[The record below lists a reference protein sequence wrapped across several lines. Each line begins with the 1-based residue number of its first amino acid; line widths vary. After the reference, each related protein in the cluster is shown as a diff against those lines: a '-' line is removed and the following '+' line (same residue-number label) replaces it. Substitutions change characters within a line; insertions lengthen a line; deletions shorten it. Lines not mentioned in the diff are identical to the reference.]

1 MVKITFEVN
10 EDFIRENAKEE
21 VVTAKMKAAE
31 DNKAMKVLFDLIAF
45 KQMKELIDEGKTEF
59 TVTTDKLDEKSMN
72 MWNNE
77 IAEICLLGVFSEKDK
92 EEKKEQ

>member
-1 MVKITFEVN
+1 MVKITFEVS
-10 EDFIRENAKEE
+10 EDFIRENAKKE

-31 DNKAMKVLFDLIAF
+31 GNKAMKVLFDLIAF
-45 KQMKELIDEGKTEF
+45 GQMEKLIDEGKTEF
-59 TVTTDKLDEKSMN
+59 TVTTDKLDEKSMD

-77 IAEICLLGVFSEKDK
+77 IAEICLLGVLSEKDK

>member
-1 MVKITFEVN
+1 
-10 EDFIRENAKEE
+10 
-21 VVTAKMKAAE
+21 MKAAE
-31 DNKAMKVLFDLIAF
+31 GNKAMKVLFDLIAF
-45 KQMKELIDEGKTEF
+45 RQMTEMIDEGKTEF

-77 IAEICLLGVFSEKDK
+77 IGEICLLGVFSEKDK